1 MKARAIGVPFDGTPG
16 KYNAITDVEGVLVGY
31 TTKIEG
37 QGPLE
42 VGKGPVRTGV
52 TAILPRG
59 YHSTLAPVWAG
70 VHQLNGNGVMTGT
83 QWIEDG
89 GYFTSP
95 IVLTNSHSVG
105 IAHHA
110 TTRWMF
116 EQYEAQ
122 YRNEH
127 VWSMPVVAE
136 TYDGVT
142 NDINGLHVQEKDVLY
157 ALRHAQSGSIAEG
170 NVGGGTGMITYDF
183 KGGSG
188 TSSRIVKE
196 DDRGSIIVIIATDA
210 PLLPHQLR
218 RLAKRATLGIG
229 RTGTIGGNGSGDI
242 FLAFTTANEIEDP
255 QVGTSHY
262 TLAALN
268 DEYCDPLYAG
278 AVEATEEAIINAMTS
293 GETMASVK
301 PEGTIPHLDHEQL
314 RTILR
319 QYNRCT
325 R

>member
-188 TSSRIVKE
+188 TSSRIVEVDGEVYTVGVFVQSNFGRRPYLTIAGVPVGQQMPKEVVKE

-210 PLLPHQLR
+210 PLLPH
-218 RLAKRATLGIG
+218 
-229 RTGTIGGNGSGDI
+229 
-242 FLAFTTANEIEDP
+242 
-255 QVGTSHY
+255 
-262 TLAALN
+262 
-268 DEYCDPLYAG
+268 
-278 AVEATEEAIINAMTS
+278 
-293 GETMASVK
+293 
-301 PEGTIPHLDHEQL
+301 
-314 RTILR
+314 
-319 QYNRCT
+319 
-325 R
+325 